1 MTFQRSCLY
10 HPKENMRVIE
20 ADQEDEYKRLL
31 ATGVWFDHPTKAK
44 EMRDE
49 YEKQIRQH
57 PREGRTHGE
66 QATKPLR
73 SRTQRKKRICEESP
87 IGTST
92 ACGDETH
99 DGA

>member
-10 HPKENMRVIE
+10 HPTEKMRVIE

-44 EMRDE
+44 QMRDDH
-49 YEKQIRQH
+49 EKQIRQH
-57 PREGRTHGE
+57 PREGRTDGK
-66 QATKPLR
+66 QASKPVR
-73 SRTQRKKRICEESP
+73 SRAQRKERICEESP
-87 IGTST
+87 VRTSAT
-92 ACGDETH
+92 CGQDAE